1 MVDGRPVTV
10 TVCGRPV
17 TVVIRV
23 EVTVF
28 VNVPPG
34 LVTVEGL
41 PVTVTVLP
49 GEDTVETLVEVI

>member
-1 MVDGRPVTV
+1 VTV
-10 TVCGRPV
+10 TVAGLPD
-17 TVVIRV
+17 TVLIRV

-28 VNVPPG
+28 VKVPPG

-49 GEDTVETLVEVI
+49 GADTVLTRVEVI

>member
-23 EVTVF
+23 EVTLLVI
-28 VNVPPG
+28 VPPG

-41 PVTVTVLP
+41 PVTVIVLP
-49 GEDTVETLVEVI
+49 GEETVETLVEVI